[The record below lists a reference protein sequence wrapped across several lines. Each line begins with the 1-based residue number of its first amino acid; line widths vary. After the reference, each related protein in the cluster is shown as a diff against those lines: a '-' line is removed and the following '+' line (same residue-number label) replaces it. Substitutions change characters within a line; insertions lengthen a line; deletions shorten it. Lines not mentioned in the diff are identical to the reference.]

1 MSEYTIYFT
10 TTAVTDVTVEAE
22 SYEQAVEDAW
32 DEFQP
37 PVAYH
42 IEDFD
47 LSGDWEVD
55 DAASDPDYGEH
66 RSTERTRVMDYVA
79 DTLMLNRGL
88 SAGETAVLLAEK
100 GLLNLP
106 N

>member
-1 MSEYTIYFT
+1 MREFTTYLT
-10 TTAVTDVTVEAE
+10 TTAVTDVIVGAE
-22 SYEQAVEDAW
+22 SYDEAVEGAW

-37 PVAYH
+37 PVADH

-55 DAASDPDYGEH
+55 HAASDPDYDATVEAARDAYVDH
-66 RSTERTRVMDYVA
+66 VA
-79 DTLMLNRGL
+79 DLLRSHRGL
-88 SAGETAVLLAEK
+88 TAIELARFLAAGGV
-100 GLLNLP
+100 LNLP

>member
-1 MSEYTIYFT
+1 MREFTIYLT
-10 TTAVTDVTVEAE
+10 TTAVTDVIVEAE
-22 SYEQAVEDAW
+22 SYDEAVERAW
-32 DEFQP
+32 DGFRP
-37 PVAYH
+37 PVADH
-42 IEDFD
+42 VEDFD

-55 DAASDPDYGEH
+55 HAASDPDYDDH

-88 SAGETAVLLAEK
+88 SAGEMAVLLAEK